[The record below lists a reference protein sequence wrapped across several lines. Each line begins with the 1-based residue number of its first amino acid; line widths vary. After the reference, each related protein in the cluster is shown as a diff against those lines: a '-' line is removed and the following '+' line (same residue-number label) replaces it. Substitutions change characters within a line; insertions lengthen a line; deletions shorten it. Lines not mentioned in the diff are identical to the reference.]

1 MPRPNRKEYDW
12 TPASLLACTGLASAF
27 ATMCISYPLGHYA
40 VMKGRL
46 ADFSQIFVP
55 GVLFGAAISGFL
67 AFRGYLRSRW
77 KVIAVCFECAVA
89 YLLAVWTAAGVE
101 LFSRFLDYDARG
113 VVSWQS
119 LVIGGF
125 VGGLCILYSISFL
138 LNSES
143 TRKRRISRALYWGAA
158 GGILGIAGWSL
169 GPFVGMAFWQIVS
182 SMNLTAPTETYQ
194 NALFGQTSHMY
205 SLLAVW
211 QAGMGAVIGLTVST
225 RMPQEAQTWRTLT

>member
-1 MPRPNRKEYDW
+1 MPQPNHKEYDW
-12 TPASLLACTGLASAF
+12 TAALLLACTGLDSAF
-27 ATMCISYPLGHYA
+27 AAMCIRYPFGHYA
-40 VMKGRL
+40 VMKGR
-46 ADFSQIFVP
+46 AVDISQIFVP

-67 AFRGYLRSRW
+67 ALRGYLLSPW
-77 KVIAVCFECAVA
+77 KVIAICFECAVA

-101 LFSRFLDYDARG
+101 LFSRFLAYDARR
-113 VVSWQS
+113 VVSGQS
-119 LVIGGF
+119 LFIGGF

-143 TRKRRISRALYWGAA
+143 IRKRRISRVLYWGAA

-169 GPFVGMAFWQIVS
+169 APFLGMAFWQIVS

-194 NALFGQTSHMY
+194 NALGETSHMY

-225 RMPQEAQTWRTLT
+225 RKPQEAQTWRTLT